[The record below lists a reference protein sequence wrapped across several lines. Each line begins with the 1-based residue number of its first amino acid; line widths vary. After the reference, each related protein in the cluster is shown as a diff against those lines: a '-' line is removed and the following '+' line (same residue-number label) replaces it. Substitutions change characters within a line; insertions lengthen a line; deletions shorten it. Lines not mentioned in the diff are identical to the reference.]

1 MKFNPVNVL
10 SLLLTGA
17 ILTTIP
23 ACDPKS
29 SQQQPP
35 YSPQDALSTFR
46 LPEGYSIEL
55 AASEPL
61 VTDPVEVAFDE
72 DGKMYV
78 VQMDD
83 YPSEK
88 MDDYGEGK
96 EPKSK
101 IMLLEDKDGDGFYE
115 SGTVFA
121 DGLQYANGVM
131 PWKGGVLVT
140 SAPDI
145 LFLKDT
151 DGDGKADVKNVL
163 LTGFAVTNPQLR
175 MGSLRY
181 GLDNWIYGAYSRA
194 GGGKWRKEFEG
205 KGNPLQFPEKPGQ
218 ELAKIFPDRQRQR
231 LSALRGGFKS
241 FLDNIRGFGECS
253 GFKRKQ

>member
-1 MKFNPVNVL
+1 M
-10 SLLLTGA
+10 
-17 ILTTIP
+17 TI
-23 ACDPKS
+23 S
-29 SQQQPP
+29 SCKKKNTATALF
-35 YSPQDALSTFR
+35 PQGSISTFQ
-46 LPEGYSIEL
+46 LPEGFRIEL
-55 AASEPL
+55 VASEPL
-61 VTDPVEVAFDE
+61 ISDPVEVAFDE

-78 VQMDD
+78 AQMDD

-88 MDDYGEGK
+88 MDDYGKGK

-115 SGTVFA
+115 SGTAFA
-121 DGLQYANGVM
+121 EGLPYANGVM

-145 LFLKDT
+145 YFLKDT
-151 DGDGKADVKNVL
+151 DGDGKADVKKVV

-194 GGGKWRKEFEG
+194 GGGNGVKSLKAKETRY
-205 KGNPLQFPEKPGQ
+205 NFPKS
-218 ELAKIFPDRQRQR
+218 PDR
-231 LSALRGGFKS
+231 
-241 FLDNIRGFGECS
+241 N
-253 GFKRKQ
+253 

>member
-1 MKFNPVNVL
+1 HRKYYSIHFIPLKTTNVRFIPGNFFL
-10 SLLLTGA
+10 LLLTGV
-17 ILTTIP
+17 LLMMTP
-23 ACDPKS
+23 SCKE
-29 SQQQPP
+29 QQHQLPP
-35 YSPQDALSTFR
+35 YSPKDALSTFQ
-46 LPEGYSIEL
+46 LPEGYRIEL
-55 AASEPL
+55 VASEPL
-61 VTDPVEVAFDE
+61 ISDPVEIAFDE

-78 VQMDD
+78 AQMDD
-83 YPSEK
+83 YPSEN

-115 SGTVFA
+115 SGTAFA
-121 DGLQYANGVM
+121 EGLPYANGVM

-145 LFLKDT
+145 YFLKDT
-151 DGDGKADVKNVL
+151 NGDGKADVKKVV

-194 GGGKWRKEFEG
+194 GGGKWREEFKG
-205 KGNPLQFPEKPGQ
+205 KGNPLQFPDKPGQ
-218 ELAKIFPDRQRQR
+218 ELAKIFPGTNFRMM
-231 LSALRGGFKS
+231 
-241 FLDNIRGFGECS
+241 
-253 GFKRKQ
+253 